1 MPLSIPTLD
10 DRRYQDLLNE
20 ALARI
25 PVHNPEWTNFNRSD
39 PGVTL
44 IEIFAFLT
52 ETLLYRAN
60 QIPERNRRKFLS
72 LLGVPL
78 QAASSARGLV
88 TVSNERGLLQTITLS
103 NGLEARAGQ
112 VPFRTVQGVDVLPIE
127 AQAFYKRP
135 LPDASDELKAYYREL
150 YASLG
155 AQTPSPN
162 IQLYETVPFPVRDPL
177 ATGGALN
184 AVDGSIW
191 IALLIRPADQADP
204 DARSKTVEA
213 IAQKTLSLG
222 VVPLLSDARRA
233 LLPGGRPNPA
243 EAPVMRYEIP
253 LIPAGGALPTKL
265 SDRLPQYRSLEP
277 KTTRDV
283 MSEPGVVQITLPAAP
298 DLALWSN
305 LDPLESGVG
314 DFPPTLD
321 DEDLTDRVITWLR
334 LRATAALPSQLMWV
348 GINATEVMQRAR
360 VLNELLPA
368 GTGEPDQSAVLAN
381 TPVIPRSVRLTVAG
395 ERWEEIDDLTAAG
408 PEVPVPDLR
417 EPPGRRPGAPSRSDV
432 FAVNLESGEISFGD
446 GLRGKRP
453 PLGATIR
460 ADYDY
465 GAGRAG
471 NVEKDAITDAPALP
485 AGLKVTNPVRTWG
498 GAEGETVAEGEKQIA
513 RYLQHRDRLVTA
525 EDFESIAR
533 RTPGVDIGRIEVI
546 PAFNPELP
554 QNEPGDAPGAVTLML
569 IPKYDPAQPD
579 APLPD
584 RPFLDAM
591 CAYLDPRRLVTTEVF
606 LRGPTY
612 KPIWVSVGI
621 DVVAASSVAQV
632 RETVKR
638 DITRFLSPLPP
649 PDAGPLGPS
658 AAQAPGERQNGWPL
672 RKSVV
677 ALEIVGVAN
686 RARGVLL
693 VNNVLV
699 AQGSNPP
706 EAQVRMLGLELPRLM
721 GISVTVG
728 DARPIDELRGQVTPA
743 PSAAEAGA
751 GGGDAGGA
759 GAVGPLVPVPVIP
772 EQC

>member
-44 IEIFAFLT
+44 IEVFAFLT

-72 LLGVPL
+72 LLGIPL
-78 QAASSARGLV
+78 LPASSARGLV
-88 TVSNERGLLQTITLS
+88 IFSNERGPLQTITLS
-103 NGLEARAGQ
+103 EGLEVRAGQ
-112 VPFRTVQGVDVLPIE
+112 VPFRIEKGLDVLPIE

-135 LPDASDELKAYYREL
+135 LPSPSEELKAYYQQL

-155 AQTPSPN
+155 AQTRSPN
-162 IQLYETVPFPVRDPL
+162 IQLYETAPFPVRDPL
-177 ATGGALN
+177 VTGSRLN

-191 IALLIRPADQADP
+191 IALFVRQADRGDP
-204 DARSKTVEA
+204 NARQQAVEA
-213 IAQKTLSLG
+213 IAQKTLNLG
-222 VVPLLSDARRA
+222 VVPLLSDARRV
-233 LLPGGRPNPA
+233 LLPGGRANPA
-243 EAPVMRYEIP
+243 EALTMRYEIP
-253 LIPAGGALPTKL
+253 QLPPGGVLPTKL

-277 KTTRDV
+277 KTVRDV

-298 DLALWSN
+298 ELGLWTN
-305 LDPLESGVG
+305 LDPLEAGVG

-321 DEDLTDRVITWLR
+321 DEELSDRVITWLR

-348 GINATEVMQRAR
+348 GINAAEVTQRAH
-360 VLNELLPA
+360 VANELLPA
-368 GTGEPDQSAVLAN
+368 GTGEPDQSAGLAN
-381 TPVIPRSVRLTVAG
+381 RPVIPRSVRLTVGG

-408 PEVPVPDLR
+408 PEVPGPDLR
-417 EPPGRRPGAPSRSDV
+417 RPPGTPLPVPSRSDV
-432 FAVNLESGEISFGD
+432 FVVNLESGEIRFGD

-453 PLGATIR
+453 PLDATIR
-460 ADYDY
+460 ADYDF

-471 NVEKDAITDAPALP
+471 NVERAAITTAPALP

-498 GAEGETVAEGEKQIA
+498 GAEGETVAEGEKQIS

-525 EDFESIAR
+525 EDFDSISQRA
-533 RTPGVDIGRIEVI
+533 PGIDIGRIEVI

-554 QNEPGDAPGAVTLML
+554 QNEPGDAPGAVTLMV

-584 RPFLDAM
+584 RPFLDAL

-621 DVVAASSVAQV
+621 DVVAGASVAQV
-632 RETVKR
+632 REAVR
-638 DITRFLSPLPP
+638 QEITRFLSPLPP
-649 PDAGPLGPS
+649 PDAGPTAP
-658 AAQAPGERQNGWPL
+658 AASQTGGETRQNGWPL
-672 RKSVV
+672 RKSVA

-686 RARGVLL
+686 RTKGVLL
-693 VNNVLV
+693 VNNVLL
-699 AQGSNPP
+699 AEGNKPA
-706 EAQVRMLGLELPRLM
+706 EAQVRMLGLELPRVM

-728 DARPIDELRGQVTPA
+728 DARLLDELRGRVTP
-743 PSAAEAGA
+743 P
-751 GGGDAGGA
+751 DGGA
-759 GAVGPLVPVPVIP
+759 EGALVPVPVIP